1 MKASLIKREKIY
13 VEDVLDILFDNFSF
27 LATFHLSVNMGGSLG
42 GAEDLFDLAADWVRH
57 YYGGKGSPE
66 QCTQPSMT
74 SQPVGHGTA
83 LLTPH
88 SPPAIIV
95 CLGYPGSD

>member
-1 MKASLIKREKIY
+1 M
-13 VEDVLDILFDNFSF
+13 DIIFNNFSF
-27 LATFHLSVNMGGSLG
+27 LATFHLSVNMGGSMG

-57 YYGGKGSPE
+57 YYGGKGSPDSPE

-83 LLTPH
+83 LLTLLRPLL
-88 SPPAIIV
+88 SVLVTPD
-95 CLGYPGSD
+95 LRSD

>member
-1 MKASLIKREKIY
+1 M
-13 VEDVLDILFDNFSF
+13 DILFNNFSF
-27 LATFHLSVNMGGSLG
+27 LATFHLSVNMGGSMG

-57 YYGGKGSPE
+57 YYGGKGSPDSPE

-88 SPPAIIV
+88 SAPAIIF
-95 CLGYPGSD
+95 CLGYPGSEI